1 MKNNLW
7 QVEFKSTTQG
17 VFNQYQFWRKP
28 IVVFNSASLCGFTHQ
43 LSEFEELYQTGKIV
57 PMAIPTNNFGSQEP
71 GNILEINQ
79 YYTKKFKVTYPIVD
93 KTDVDSPFFQIF
105 GKPNWN
111 FNKWLFDN
119 KHNFLLQADSDV
131 KPMDLLKH
139 V

>member
-1 MKNNLW
+1 
-7 QVEFKSTTQG
+7 
-17 VFNQYQFWRKP
+17 
-28 IVVFNSASLCGFTHQ
+28 
-43 LSEFEELYQTGKIV
+43 
-57 PMAIPTNNFGSQEP
+57 MAIPTNNFGSQEP